1 MEMGNRH
8 VALLIETSREYGR
21 GLLRGII
28 KYQNEH
34 GFWSVYFK
42 PHGLGDPPP
51 SWLRTWRGDGI
62 LARVNDRR
70 MAKAVLQTGIPT
82 VDLRGAVGDVG
93 LPMIGMDN
101 HKVVR
106 LAAEHFLER
115 GFRHFAFCG
124 TPRGEN
130 RNQDMRADE
139 YQRLLAERGL
149 DCATYF
155 KPPGRAP
162 IAWEEEQDQMARWLK
177 RLPKPIAVMTCHDD
191 RGLQVLDACHR
202 VGLAVPD
209 QVAILG
215 IDNDPFLC
223 NLSTPPLSSID
234 VNPDRIG
241 YEAAAVLDRLMQG
254 AAPPQG
260 PCFFSPRGVV
270 TRRSTDVTAV
280 GDPELARAISL
291 IRNRACTPTS
301 IGRLLREVT
310 MSRTSFFRGI
320 KKHLGRSPKEEM
332 TWVRM
337 QRAKDLLR
345 TTDLPVSEVAGRVGY
360 AEAKYFI
367 EVFHRLE
374 GVTPLRYRRKM
385 KADDRS

>member
-1 MEMGNRH
+1 MENRH

-28 KYQNEH
+28 KYQNDH

-62 LARVNDRR
+62 LARINDRR
-70 MAKAVLQTGIPT
+70 MAKAVLQTEIPT
-82 VDLRGAVGDVG
+82 VDLRGAVGDLG

-101 HKVVR
+101 YEVVR

-139 YQRLLAERGL
+139 YERLLAERGL

-155 KPPGRAP
+155 KPSRGRAP
-162 IAWEEEQDQMARWLK
+162 IAWEDEQEQMARWLE

-223 NLSTPPLSSID
+223 NLSNPSLSSID
-234 VNPDRIG
+234 VNPERIG

-254 AAPPQG
+254 DTPLPG

-270 TRRSTDVTAV
+270 TRGSTDVTAV

-291 IRNRACTPTS
+291 IRSRACTPTS

-310 MSRTSFFRGI
+310 MSRTSLFRGF
-320 KKHLGRSPKEEM
+320 KKYLGRSPKEEM

-337 QRAKDLLR
+337 ERAKELLR
-345 TTDLPVSEVAGRVGY
+345 TTNVPVSEVAGRVGY
-360 AEAKYFI
+360 AEAKYFV
-367 EVFHRLE
+367 EVFHRSE
-374 GVTPLRYRRKM
+374 GLTPLCYRRKV

>member
-1 MEMGNRH
+1 MEMENRH

-28 KYQNEH
+28 KYQNDH

-62 LARVNDRR
+62 LAHINDRR

-93 LPMIGMDN
+93 LPMIGLDN
-101 HKVVR
+101 SKVVR

-162 IAWEEEQDQMARWLK
+162 VAWEEEQEQMARWLK
-177 RLPKPIAVMTCHDD
+177 RLPKPIAIMTCHDD

-202 VGLAVPD
+202 VGLTVPD

-223 NLSTPPLSSID
+223 NLSNPPLSSID
-234 VNPDRIG
+234 VNPERIG

-254 AAPPQG
+254 AAPQRG
-260 PCFFSPRGVV
+260 PCFFPPRGVV

-280 GDPELARAISL
+280 GDPELAGAISL
-291 IRNRACTPTS
+291 IRSRACTPTS

-310 MSRTSFFRGI
+310 MSRTSLFRGF
-320 KKHLGRSPKEEM
+320 KKYLGRSPKQEM
-332 TWVRM
+332 TWVSNGAAPRNFSA
-337 QRAKDLLR
+337 RPTSRSAKSPAASATRKRSISSRSSIARKDSPPWAI
-345 TTDLPVSEVAGRVGY
+345 DGR
-360 AEAKYFI
+360 
-367 EVFHRLE
+367 
-374 GVTPLRYRRKM
+374 
-385 KADDRS
+385 